1 MRNYTVA
8 ITGGIGS
15 GKSTVTH
22 IFESFGYQVF
32 SADEIYAQL
41 IKEPLVV
48 LKISALLGVEP
59 KKCDSG
65 EVFLDK
71 KAISSV
77 VFSDKVM
84 LDKLNQYTHALVY
97 DKIEQ
102 ICSEATGQILFFEIP
117 LLFESKMQD
126 RFDDVIVVIRNKE
139 ERINSVIER
148 SGLMREEVIARMDNQ
163 FDYDNLLPTLHK
175 VIYNDSDVEA
185 LTVKVGKLIETIK
198 EQASTNF

>member
-1 MRNYTVA
+1 MRKYTVA

-15 GKSTVTH
+15 GKSTVSRL
-22 IFESFGYQVF
+22 FESFGYRVF

-41 IKEPLVV
+41 IKEPEVV
-48 LKISALLGVEP
+48 SKISALLGVES
-59 KKCDSG
+59 KKCDNG
-65 EVFLDK
+65 EIALDK

-77 VFSDKVM
+77 VFSDKAM

-102 ICSEATGQILFFEIP
+102 ICSKATGQILFFEIP

-148 SGLMREEVIARMDNQ
+148 SGLTREEVIARMDNQ

-198 EQASTNF
+198 EQASANF

>member
-15 GKSTVTH
+15 GKSTVSRL
-22 IFESFGYQVF
+22 FESFGYQVF

-48 LKISALLGVEP
+48 LKISALLGIEP
-59 KKCDSG
+59 KKCDNG
-65 EVFLDK
+65 EIALDK
-71 KAISSV
+71 KAISNV
-77 VFSDKVM
+77 VFSDKAK
-84 LDKLNQYTHALVY
+84 LEKLNQYTHALVY

-102 ICSEATGQILFFEIP
+102 ICSEASGQILFFEIP

-148 SGLMREEVIARMDNQ
+148 SGLTREEVIARMDNQ

-198 EQASTNF
+198 EQASANF